1 MRELV
6 IVIADLYLPDAHE
19 AAAPEVAAAF
29 AAVPGIEAA
38 ARFGTRASLA
48 HGWRDWLA
56 GSLGHT
62 ELGGTALASTAA
74 ALLAAPPTGAT
85 CWIAT
90 PLSLQ
95 AGAASVH
102 LDHRG
107 ILRLTG
113 EEQDTL
119 ATDFTATFGASGH
132 TLLPLPSGAFLLC
145 TRAIEP
151 LALREPARWAGRE
164 LATVLPVGPAATA
177 LRRLMAE
184 IEMWLYGQP
193 LNTTRAERG
202 HMPVTTLWP
211 WGSEGRIVRPG
222 PGAPRTAARAFGRD
236 PWLEGLWHL
245 RGSVARALPADL
257 AGVLAGDDA
266 DRVIVVAEGSEEL
279 QQAGEG
285 TVAAAVATLDERFVS
300 PALRALR
307 HGELKQVTL
316 ILNDVGFVVT
326 RGNLLRLWRRQR
338 HGLAGFL

>member
-29 AAVPGIEAA
+29 TAVPGIEAA

-62 ELGGTALASTAA
+62 ELSGAALAPTAA
-74 ALLAAPPTGAT
+74 ALVPAPPTGST

-107 ILRLTG
+107 ILRLTR

-119 ATDFTATFGASGH
+119 ATDFADTFGASGH
-132 TLLPLPSGAFLLC
+132 ALLPLPSGAFALC

-164 LATVLPVGPAATA
+164 LATSLPVGPAATA

-193 LNTTRAERG
+193 LNTTRTGRG
-202 HMPVTTLWP
+202 HMPITTLWP
-211 WGSEGRIVRPG
+211 WGAEGRIVRPG

-245 RGSVARALPADL
+245 RGSVARALPPDL
-257 AGVLAGDDA
+257 AGVLAGGDA
-266 DRVIVVAEGSEEL
+266 DRVIVVAEGSEGL
-279 QQAGEG
+279 QQGGEG

-307 HGELKQVTL
+307 HGELRQVTL

-326 RGNLLRLWRRQR
+326 RGSRLRLWRRHR
-338 HGLAGFL
+338 RGLGGFL